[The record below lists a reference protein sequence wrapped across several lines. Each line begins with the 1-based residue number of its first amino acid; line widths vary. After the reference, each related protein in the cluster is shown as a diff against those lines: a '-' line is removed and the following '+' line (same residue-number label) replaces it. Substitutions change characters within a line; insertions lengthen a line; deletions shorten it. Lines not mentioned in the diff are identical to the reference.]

1 MAGKLVARRH
11 RLPTVV
17 GAYAA
22 AVLDPAALALAQ
34 GKNFAALT
42 TLLPGGQ
49 PSTQVMWVDADDDHV
64 LINTEVHRQKFT
76 NISRDPR
83 VTVTVIDAGNPYRYA
98 EIRGRVTET
107 VTGPEARA
115 HIDSLSEKYAGGPYG
130 NEIQSERVILKITP
144 ERVRFNG

>member
-107 VTGPEARA
+107 VT
-115 HIDSLSEKYAGGPYG
+115 IDSLSEKYAGGPYG